1 MVSVTWQLLLLCVGL
16 GAVGMGLAGLA
27 VIIWRYTQFV
37 VRIFE
42 EKPLFIIPRGLPIE
56 GSQDVRLRTR
66 DGLTL
71 AGSYIPTAQSK
82 RRGVVLFGTEYG
94 SNRWSCSNYC
104 RHLLDEGYD
113 VFTFEFRSQ
122 GQSDPQPGYEPLQWV
137 TDYEVEDMRAALAYL
152 KKRPDADPRG
162 VGFFGISRGGGA
174 GIVAAAADPWVRCL
188 VTDGAFAT
196 RTTMIPYMQ
205 KWASIYLSQK
215 WLAGHIPGWVYSLV
229 ASYALRKVAGRRH
242 CRFPN
247 MERAIARL
255 SPRPLLMIH
264 GGEDKRSSDMPASPR
279 SSGSW
284 PAPSTTRRC
293 TWPAR
298 SIAGASLSSS
308 TSILPASQQAS
319 RPSRSPARPRD
330 APIRPLPLEEAPC
343 SVGLSARS

>member
-1 MVSVTWQLLLLCVGL
+1 VTWQLLLLCVGL

-71 AGSYIPTAQSK
+71 AGSYIPTTQGK

-162 VGFFGISRGGGA
+162 IGFFGISRGGGA

-196 RTTMIPYMQ
+196 RTTMIPYMR

-229 ASYALRKVAGRRH
+229 ASYALRKVAGRRR

-264 GGEDKRSSDMPASPR
+264 GGEDTYIKPAIAQTLFGYAREPKEFWLVAGAKHNQALHVAGAEYRRRVAEFFDKHLAGIPASK
-279 SSGSW
+279 
-284 PAPSTTRRC
+284 PAKPL
-293 TWPAR
+293 AR
-298 SIAGASLSSS
+298 TA
-308 TSILPASQQAS
+308 
-319 RPSRSPARPRD
+319 
-330 APIRPLPLEEAPC
+330 
-343 SVGLSARS
+343 